1 MTVSVTVTCDT
12 RPRHFSW
19 SMAFTLMQSSSVLGG
34 GSAGGGRRRSSSSGG
49 GGVGGGGGRLGGSGS
64 NRRNG
69 STRSSGGSGGG
80 SCSDVHEC
88 IFLHIPLPLGPAPR
102 IPALHLPGACDPS

>member
-34 GSAGGGRRRSSSSGG
+34 GSAGGGRRRSSSS